1 MRTDHR
7 RCQPFAV
14 PNRGTAISVDALSL
28 MLGGSG
34 DRALAFIPALDFSPS
49 FPVGSVALF
58 DGHERS
64 ERESTCPNQ
73 DGVNPHRNGAIAS

>member
-1 MRTDHR
+1 MRRDRR

-14 PNRGTAISVDALSL
+14 PNRGTAVSLALPND
-28 MLGGSG
+28 LGGSIG
-34 DRALAFIPALDFSPS
+34 YALAFIPALDFSPV
-49 FPVGSVALF
+49 FAGSVARG
-58 DGHERS
+58 DGHTIG